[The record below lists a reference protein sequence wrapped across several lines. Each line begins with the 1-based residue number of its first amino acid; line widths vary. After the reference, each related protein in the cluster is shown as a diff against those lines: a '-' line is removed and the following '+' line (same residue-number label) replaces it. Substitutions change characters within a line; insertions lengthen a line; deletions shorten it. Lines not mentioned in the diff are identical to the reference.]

1 MMIHE
6 DSSKRKQNFFHK
18 VIITVSSVWGF
29 TFFIWKYF
37 IQHKNVYFIYTI
49 YICMCV
55 SKYGDTTK
63 NIYTHTYINIHC
75 MRVHIYFL
83 QVLQTSVPF

>member
-1 MMIHE
+1 MIHE

-29 TFFIWKYF
+29 TFFIWRYF
-37 IQHKNVYFIYTI
+37 IQYKNVYFIYTI
-49 YICMCV
+49 YMCV

-63 NIYTHTYINIHC
+63 NIYTHTCI
-75 MRVHIYFL
+75 
-83 QVLQTSVPF
+83 